1 LPTIGDFVPGYE
13 ASGSFGFGAPRNTPA
28 DIVDKLNRDI
38 NAVLADPKGKARIA
52 ELGGEP
58 LAGSPAAYGRLLSEE
73 SEKWGKVVRAANIK
87 VE

>member
-1 LPTIGDFVPGYE
+1 VPGYE

-28 DIVDKLNRDI
+28 EIVDKLNREI
-38 NAVLADPKGKARIA
+38 NAVLADPKAKARIA

-58 LAGSPAAYGRLLSEE
+58 LAGSPAVYGRLLAEE
-73 SEKWGKVVRAANIK
+73 AEKWGRVVRAANIK